1 MVGSTLIEIRDHIET
16 LAAEDGQYSVICGR
30 TGERSV
36 PAAGKRFPTR
46 ATAHAAARA
55 TEQYRS
61 ALRRYDP
68 RVPYYDLIVCEEPPL
83 DSMKR
88 HRQCSTTDPDEY
100 TLSEPILTET
110 PTPGHGDLV
119 EFCHRVAGAVFEA
132 LSGSGYD
139 SIENAVMDAYFELAE
154 AVGDPGELCLCLLE
168 SMASEL
174 DARLSVDEQA
184 EILIDAAG
192 RLKPIED
199 ADAPIDATLD
209 ELEQRGLIESYM
221 RSPYSVDLDGG
232 ARSAVV
238 QISGYALSAHDDR
251 LPVLPLTLELCRHH
265 TEQSPQSVQVTTI
278 DDGWKLMFGLENMR
292 DQNGLVSAQIE
303 EEEE

>member
-1 MVGSTLIEIRDHIET
+1 MVGPTLVEIRDHIET

-36 PAAGKRFPTR
+36 PAAGKWFPTR
-46 ATAHAAARA
+46 ATARAAARA

-68 RVPYYDLIVCEEPPL
+68 RVPYYDLIVCEEPL
-83 DSMKR
+83 LGSTNG
-88 HRQCSTTDPDEY
+88 HRQCSTIDPDEY
-100 TLSEPILTET
+100 TLSEPILTKT

-184 EILIDAAG
+184 EILIDAAD
-192 RLKPIED
+192 RLEPIEG

-209 ELEQRGLIESYM
+209 ELEQRGLIESYT

-232 ARSAVV
+232 TRAVV
-238 QISGYALSAHDDR
+238 VGISGYALSTHDDR
-251 LPVLPLTLELCRHH
+251 LPVLPLTLELYRHH
-265 TEQSPQSVQVTTI
+265 TEQSPQSVQVTAV
-278 DDGWKLMFGLENMR
+278 DDGWRLTFSPADTRE
-292 DQNGLVSAQIE
+292 QNGLVSAPIE
-303 EEEE
+303 GES